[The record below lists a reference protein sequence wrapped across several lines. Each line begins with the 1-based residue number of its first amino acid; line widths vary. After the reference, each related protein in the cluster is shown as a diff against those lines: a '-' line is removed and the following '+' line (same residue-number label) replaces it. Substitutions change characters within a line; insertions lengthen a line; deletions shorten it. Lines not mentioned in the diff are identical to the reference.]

1 MLGRQLRDL
10 REKSGVSA
18 DAARQAIG
26 VAKQT
31 LWRME
36 TGQEVRLNP
45 LFIERLCQMYG
56 ATEKKTNVLL
66 GLTEET
72 KRTGWW
78 QAYGDLIPD
87 WFDAFIGL
95 EEAAKKLFSYQ
106 NVLLPGL
113 LQTDEYRRAMVW
125 VESPTFTTVEVERRI
140 EMLAQR
146 TVRLT
151 SSTNRLTVEAI
162 IDESA
167 LRRAIGGPAV
177 MADQLKHLLRLGELE
192 NVSIRI
198 VPLGKEAYLGLVIGP
213 FVILEFPRHPTAR
226 LTEPPI
232 VYVQGFTG
240 GLYLE
245 KTEEVRQFQRAYAE
259 LQRSSL
265 DESRSRTLIR
275 KIAREYAV

>member
-78 QAYGDLIPD
+78 YAYNDAIPD
-87 WFDAFIGL
+87 GFDLFIGM
-95 EEAAKKLFSYQ
+95 EEAAKKLISYQ
-106 NVLLPGL
+106 NALLPGL
-113 LQTDEYRRAMVW
+113 LQTDEYRRAMIW
-125 VESPTFTTVEVERRI
+125 VESPTMPGSEVERRI
-140 EMLAQR
+140 EMFARRKQ
-146 TVRLT
+146 RLT
-151 SSTNRLTVEAI
+151 SAKRPLTLEAI

-167 LRRAIGGPAV
+167 LRRAIGGSSV
-177 MADQLKHLLRLGELE
+177 MSDQLKHLARVGELP
-192 NVSIRI
+192 NVSIRAI
-198 VPLGKEAYLGLVIGP
+198 PLSAEAYGGLIVGP

-226 LTEPPI
+226 LTEPPC
-232 VYVQGFTG
+232 VFVQGFTG
-240 GLYLE
+240 ELYLE
-245 KTEEVRQFQRAYAE
+245 KTEEVRQYQRAYTE
-259 LQRSSL
+259 LQRCAL
-265 DESRSRTLIR
+265 DEGQSRALTLR
-275 KIAREYAV
+275 IAKEYLI